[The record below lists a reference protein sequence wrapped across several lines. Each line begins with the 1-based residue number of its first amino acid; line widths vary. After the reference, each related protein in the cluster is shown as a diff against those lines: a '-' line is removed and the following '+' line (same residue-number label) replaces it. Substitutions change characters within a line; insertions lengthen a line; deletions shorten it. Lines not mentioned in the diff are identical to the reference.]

1 MHLVE
6 PVFRPPSEAASLLL
20 PTTVGCSNNRCTFCA
35 MYSTKKFRVLAEDEI
50 FADIDEAVAWGPRF
64 ERVFLLDGDALAA
77 PQELLEAVLERVR
90 DRLPWVQR
98 VSTYGDAR
106 SILRKGAEGLARL
119 RERGLALV
127 YHGIE
132 SGNPTVLEAIRKPV
146 SFDEMAEVG
155 RVMKRSGVGYSVMA
169 LLGLGGTALSA
180 EHARDTARALSLLD
194 PDYIGLLTLM
204 LVPGTPMFR
213 QQERGELELPDR
225 FGMLAELRTILAGA
239 EVTAARFSANHASNY
254 LPLKGDLPADRAR
267 LLALVDDILAA
278 KDDRRLK
285 PEWLRGL

>member
-6 PVFRPPSEAASLLL
+6 PVFRPPSEAHSLLL

-35 MYSTKKFRVLAEDEI
+35 MYMTKKYRVLAEHEI
-50 FADIDEAVAWGPRF
+50 FADIDEAAGWGPRF
-64 ERVFLLDGDALAA
+64 QRVFLLDGDALAA

-90 DRLPWVQR
+90 ERLPWVER

-106 SILRKGAEGLARL
+106 SILAKGADGLARL

-132 SGNPTVLEAIRKPV
+132 SGNPDVLAHIRKPV

-155 RVMKRSGVGYSVMA
+155 RVMKASRVGYSVMA
-169 LLGLGGTALSA
+169 LLGLGGTEMSEA
-180 EHARDTARALSLLD
+180 HARDTARALTLLD

-204 LVPGTPMFR
+204 LVPGTPLAR
-213 QQERGELELPDR
+213 QEERGELTLPDR
-225 FGMLAELRTILAGA
+225 FGMLTELRTILAGA
-239 EVTAARFSANHASNY
+239 DVTKARFSANHASNY
-254 LPLKGDLPADRAR
+254 LPLKGDLPADRER

-278 KDDRRLK
+278 RDDRRLK

>member
-6 PVFRPPSEAASLLL
+6 PVFRPPSEADSLLL

-35 MYSTKKFRVLAEDEI
+35 MYMTKKFRVPPLDEV
-50 FADIDEAVAWGPRF
+50 FADIDEAAAWGPRF
-64 ERVFLLDGDALAA
+64 RRVFLLDGDALAA
-77 PQELLEAVLERVR
+77 PPEHLEAVLERVR
-90 DRLPWVQR
+90 ERLPWVER

-106 SILRKGAEGLARL
+106 AILAKGVDGLSRL
-119 RERGLALV
+119 RERGLSLV

-132 SGNPTVLEAIRKPV
+132 SGNPQVLERIRKPV

-155 RVMKRSGVGYSVMA
+155 RTMKAAGVGYSVMA
-169 LLGLGGTALSA
+169 LLGLGGTELSEA
-180 EHARDTARALSLLD
+180 HARDTARSFTLLD

-213 QQERGELELPDR
+213 QQERGELTLPDR
-225 FGMLAELRTILAGA
+225 FGMLAELRTILAGV
-239 EVTAARFSANHASNY
+239 EVTRARFSANHASNY

-267 LLALVDDILAA
+267 LLALVDDILADR
-278 KDDRRLK
+278 DDRRLK